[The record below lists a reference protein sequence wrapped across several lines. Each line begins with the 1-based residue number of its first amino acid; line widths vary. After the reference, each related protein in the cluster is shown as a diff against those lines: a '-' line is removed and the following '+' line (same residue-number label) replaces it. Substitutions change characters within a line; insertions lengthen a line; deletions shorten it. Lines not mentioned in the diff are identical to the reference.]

1 MPRLCFIA
9 LLLLTSWVARAAAD
23 SSVQAGVSDGPCVAS
38 LPRAQAG
45 TYGGYCYETVV
56 ANSNNESA
64 PLPLVIGLH
73 WSGSTPAEFREVL
86 SRMTS
91 PARLVLVR
99 GTQVRRAGFSFYPV
113 EPYYYDMDESQQ
125 RAVQLAESERMAAL
139 AREVSRQFHACGRL
153 AVVGAS
159 QGGDLTYLLGL
170 RHPEIVGLAIP
181 LLATI
186 DRQLVPDRPARRIP
200 IHAMHGIDDTIV
212 PVATAR
218 RLAETA
224 KAKGFEVALTT
235 FPHTGHD
242 ITDAMKSNIAAVVD
256 AYLKSIECAS

>member
-9 LLLLTSWVARAAAD
+9 LLLLTSWVANGAAE
-23 SSVQAGVSDGPCVAS
+23 SSVQGGVPGEPCVAS

-45 TYGGYCYETVV
+45 TYGGYCYETVI
-56 ANSNNESA
+56 ANSSEESA

-73 WSGSTPAEFREVL
+73 WSGSTPSEFREVL
-86 SRMTS
+86 TRMKS

-113 EPYYYDMDESQQ
+113 DPYYYDMDEPQ
-125 RAVQLAESERMAAL
+125 RRVVQLAESDRMATL
-139 AREVSRQFHACGRL
+139 AREVSRQFRVCGRPT
-153 AVVGAS
+153 VVGAS

-170 RHPEIVGLAIP
+170 RHPDIVGLAIP

-200 IHAMHGIDDTIV
+200 IHVMHGIDDTIV
-212 PVATAR
+212 PVQTAR
-218 RLAETA
+218 RLATA
-224 KAKGFEVALTT
+224 ASVNGFEVTLTE
-235 FPHTGHD
+235 FPDTGHD
-242 ITDAMKSNIAAVVD
+242 IPDAMKSKIAAVID
-256 AYLKSIECAS
+256 AYLQSIECAS